1 MTDDTKMG
9 RGHSTP
15 MKIPVVTETSPAPKP
30 VDRDTFLDGDAPR
43 TRPSGWMAPRR
54 RPADA

>member
-1 MTDDTKMG
+1 
-9 RGHSTP
+9 

-43 TRPSGWMAPRR
+43 SKPAGWAPPHR

>member
-1 MTDDTKMG
+1 MT
-9 RGHSTP
+9 S
-15 MKIPVVTETSPAPKP
+15 PVVNETSPAPEP

-43 TRPSGWMAPRR
+43 RLPAGWTLPRR